1 MAEKWIP
8 SRDDPDIIW
17 HPATMQLNWDDE
29 EAIEKTMPVFVN
41 LARIMAGIVD
51 RTRAERAQ
59 SCSTRRTRIPSDRR
73 RGEDTGQRP

>member
-17 HPATMQLNWDDE
+17 LPATMQLNWDDE
-29 EAIEKTMPVFVN
+29 EAIEKTMPVFMN

-51 RTRAERAQ
+51 RARAE
-59 SCSTRRTRIPSDRR
+59 
-73 RGEDTGQRP
+73 